1 MIRQL
6 AWLTGSAVAL
16 GLVSTFGLM
25 ATATR
30 DEVKI
35 TEIRVWEGGARAPWQ
50 TGRLTVPDADTTI
63 AGPHQQLRLY
73 DRHVARLF
81 ELTYGQC
88 QKNDALQGMQWTY
101 EAANG
106 NVNMGQF
113 RIRCRTATEVVSGY
127 QLGKAEVLPVSLEGR
142 EAVTIDQ
149 AQVRTLNITGTKVD
163 HWLRFVQTIRPVRSP
178 LQDPKLPMVTLRS
191 SQISGEIPSGMTQV
205 LPRVLPKLSILK
217 DSDRFVVLPEYQ
229 GYRIC
234 PTVGESKA
242 CDRMRARVFQEFSA
256 KQGGEFYDAKKLST
270 RDVYR
275 KIELVQGTPGI
286 YLENCGDRSC
296 TSSVQWKR
304 DGVLYEVQ
312 ANYRDQPILVSI
324 ANRAIETKP

>member
-16 GLVSTFGLM
+16 GLVSTLGLM

-35 TEIRVWEGGARAPWQ
+35 TEIRLWEGGARAPWQ
-50 TGRLTVPDADTTI
+50 MGRLTVPDADTTI

-88 QKNDALQGMQWTY
+88 QKHDALQGMQWTY

-113 RIRCRTATEVVSGY
+113 RIRCQTATEVVSGY
-127 QLGKAEVLPVSLEGR
+127 QLGKAEVLPVTIEGR
-142 EAVTIDQ
+142 EVVTIDQ
-149 AQVRTLNITGTKVD
+149 APVSTLNITGTKVEN
-163 HWLRFVQTIRPVRSP
+163 WLRFVQTIRPVRSP
-178 LQDPKLPMVTLRS
+178 LQDPQRPTVTLRA
-191 SQISGEIPSGMTQV
+191 SQISGEFPSGMTQV
-205 LPRVLPKLSILK
+205 MPRVLPKLSILK
-217 DSDRFVVLPEYQ
+217 DSDRFVVLQEDQ

-275 KIELVQGTPGI
+275 NIELAQGTPGI

-296 TSSVQWKR
+296 SSAVQWKR

-312 ANYRDQPILVSI
+312 ANYREQPILVSI
-324 ANRAIETKP
+324 ANHAIENKP